1 MADLIPVRDRLT
13 RLQKDNYKSLP
24 EKPFEKSV
32 EQEIEELKQSE
43 MIQPVS
49 MAPKE
54 SIEVMNMEE
63 KESAKEEEN
72 ARHEERELL
81 LQIEHKVSEIESIK
95 AEMMKKGNFM
105 QRMYD
110 VKKIENDILPLLF
123 DAKGRCIMI
132 PDALR
137 QRILMAAPKAAVL
150 E

>member
-1 MADLIPVRDRLT
+1 MTEIIPVRDRLA

-24 EKPFEKSV
+24 EKLFEKSV
-32 EQEIEELKQSE
+32 EQEIEELKQSD

-49 MAPKE
+49 MAPRE
-54 SIEVMNMEE
+54 NIEIKNIEE
-63 KESAKEEEN
+63 EEAAKEEEI
-72 ARHEERELL
+72 ARHEERGLL
-81 LQIEHKVSEIESIK
+81 MQIEHKVNEIESIK

-123 DAKGRCIMI
+123 DAKGKCIMI
-132 PDALR
+132 PEALR